1 VYDGNVPRPHGQAKK
16 GDEMKRKLTADE
28 VDKYERIIIG
38 GIGALISAGIIVGCG
53 VWLYATWIGQVAS

>member
-1 VYDGNVPRPHGQAKK
+1 
-16 GDEMKRKLTADE
+16 MKRKLTADE